1 MRTRIRFPQITTVRG
16 LIVVAILTLLL
27 TIGITLAVI
36 QLRGK
41 PQGANG
47 PANIAVIA
55 PETLPQGYKKQSL
68 TVIGTGFDDGMTIFV
83 EKKRLE
89 GTAYQKSVEKS
100 KTTDYLTATLPP
112 GLRAGQ
118 YDVSVQSGKNTIAK
132 AEKGLTIT
140 GNSYPPILPRQPNW
154 VWTLLAILIFLAIAG
169 GVIGYGIHKKNQAKK
184 ASAAQQGQGG
194 TPVITP

>member
-1 MRTRIRFPQITTVRG
+1 MRLRLNFPQITFK
-16 LIVVAILTLLL
+16 TLLIAGML
-27 TIGITLAVI
+27 ALLLSIGITWIVI
-36 QLRGK
+36 NWREK
-41 PQGANG
+41 PQGAT
-47 PANIAVIA
+47 NITVVA
-55 PETLPQGYKKQSL
+55 PETLSAGYKKQSL
-68 TVIGTGFDDGMTIFV
+68 TVIGTGFSDGMQIFV
-83 EKKRLE
+83 AGKRLE